1 MTDILDL
8 KIASPT
14 FGGSTGGWLRAAE
27 TEEKYAITWT
37 SKKEQI
43 FEMPTSGSA
52 IMQKG
57 ENLLYLA
64 KKEQCLALGTQLR
77 TAFKISDY
85 KIYRIFPNS
94 EVQYLHPKDGV
105 FPEKSNEGRIAANSM
120 NRSIGKNISPAQINT
135 KEGLDKMDNV
145 VIP

>member
-1 MTDILDL
+1 MSDILNL
-8 KIASPT
+8 QIPSPT
-14 FGGSTGGWLRAAE
+14 FGGNTGGWLRAAE

-43 FEMPTSGSA
+43 FEMPTSGAA

-77 TAFKISDY
+77 TLFKISDY

-105 FPEKSNEGRIAANSM
+105 FPEKLNEGRVGVGNIGH
-120 NRSIGKNISPAQINT
+120 SIGKNPNPVNVKFSGKNT
-135 KEGLDKMDNV
+135 FDG
-145 VIP
+145 

>member
-8 KIASPT
+8 QIASPT

-77 TAFKISDY
+77 TSFKVNDY

-105 FPEKSNEGRIAANSM
+105 FPEKVNPGRTITN
-120 NRSIGKNISPAQINT
+120 NRSFSIGKNPEPASIKFSGNT
-135 KEGLDKMDNV
+135 TYN
-145 VIP
+145 I

>member
-1 MTDILDL
+1 MTDVLNLQIP
-8 KIASPT
+8 SPT

-37 SKKEQI
+37 SKKEQV
-43 FEMPTSGSA
+43 FEMSTSGGN
-52 IMQKG
+52 I
-57 ENLLYLA
+57 LYLA

-77 TAFKISDY
+77 TLFKINDY

-105 FPEKSNEGRIAANSM
+105 FPEKVNEGRIGVGNVGY
-120 NRSIGKNISPAQINT
+120 SIGKNPNPVNVKFTGKQT
-135 KEGLDKMDNV
+135 FDN
-145 VIP
+145 